1 MQTSSLLPMIGWL
14 LLRVLQFY
22 IWVLIARM
30 IISWIPLLA
39 PQWRPKG
46 VAASLFE
53 IIYSLTDPPIKALRK
68 VIPPLNL
75 GGISLDLAFM
85 AVFVG
90 TYLLQYAVV
99 QVFF

>member
-1 MQTSSLLPMIGWL
+1 MQTGALLPTIGWL
-14 LLRVLQFY
+14 LLKVLQVY
-22 IWVLIARM
+22 IYILIARM

-46 VAASLFE
+46 LIATGFE
-53 IIYSLTDPPIKALRK
+53 VIYTLTDPPIKLLRK

-75 GGISLDLAFM
+75 GGVSLDLAFM
-85 AVFVG
+85 GVFVG

-99 QVFF
+99 ALFF